1 MNPANAFEQYRRMNV
16 VTADQKTLIV
26 MLYDGA
32 IRFLGRAE
40 AALNDS
46 RIEEASNN
54 LLRVQDILMELIAGI
69 NREAGE
75 IAESLFQLYSYMY
88 RRLMEGNSTKT
99 ADPLREVI
107 MLLSQLKDAWVQIEV
122 KQTGTNTE
130 AMICG

>member
-1 MNPANAFEQYRRMNV
+1 MNPASAFEQYRRMNV

-40 AALNDS
+40 VALNDS

-54 LLRVQDILMELIAGI
+54 LLRAQDILMELIAGI

-75 IAESLFQLYSYMY
+75 IAEGLLQLYSYMC

-99 ADPLREVI
+99 AEPLREVI
-107 MLLSQLKDAWVQIEV
+107 MLLSQLKEAWVQIEV
-122 KQTGTNTE
+122 KQTGPNTE